1 MIDMRRPWLR
11 LLAVVGM
18 VGCVER
24 AAAAEPVAADVA
36 APKPAALAPAIAGNR
51 AGDYVGQNVTIE
63 GRVAGIHESPLATVL
78 AFAPNFAGF
87 TATILAADREKFPSD
102 LAARVR
108 DRTIRVSGTVTAY
121 RGKPE
126 MALRDPSQLVLAPPP
141 GPGAVNA
148 PASTVPAAAT
158 DGAFEEIRRV
168 LARIESR
175 LQSLEGRMSDLEQVP
190 SAPAETA
197 AEPRAPALSVGTP
210 ASEVERLLGRPLET
224 GRGPNGE
231 TLWGYGRGRSITFD
245 GDGRVSAWSG
255 F

>member
-1 MIDMRRPWLR
+1 MV
-11 LLAVVGM
+11 VVGS
-18 VGCVER
+18 VVATSNAVAVEPAVPE
-24 AAAAEPVAADVA
+24 AAKPG
-36 APKPAALAPAIAGNR
+36 APPAIAGSR

-63 GRVAGIHESPLATVL
+63 GRVAAIHESPLATVL

-108 DRTIRVSGTVTAY
+108 DKTIRVTGTVTAY

-148 PASTVPAAAT
+148 PTPAVAAAAT
-158 DGAFEEIRRV
+158 TEAALDEMRRA
-168 LARIESR
+168 LARIEAR
-175 LQSLEGRMSDLEQVP
+175 LQSLEGRVGDLEQEPVAA
-190 SAPAETA
+190 APAEA
-197 AEPRAPALSVGTP
+197 PPPRAPTLTVGTP
-210 ASEVERLLGRPLET
+210 ASEVERVLGRPTLAN
-224 GRGPNGE
+224 RGPNGQ
-231 TLWGYGRGRSITFD
+231 TVWSYSANRSVTFD
-245 GDGRVSAWSG
+245 ATGRVLSWTG